1 MASCEKDEYKIDGT
15 MSESL
20 KPPHN
25 IKLDFEIM
33 EGSYQEME
41 QYILYDFDSF
51 IADAGGFM
59 GLLLGFSFLSIYN
72 EIMDILVNKLKLGWI
87 FGKKKA
93 RGQP

>member
-1 MASCEKDEYKIDGT
+1 MQTLSQKFQVADANTIYKITGCLASCEKDEYKIDGT

-20 KPPHN
+20 KPPHG

-59 GLLLGFSFLSIYN
+59 GLLLGFREAI
-72 EIMDILVNKLKLGWI
+72 
-87 FGKKKA
+87 
-93 RGQP
+93 Q